1 MSSKKHRIDE
11 SKGGG
16 FFMFEKQTKNS
27 ALTALAVIPVTAMLV
42 LGTASAAEAPK
53 NLEELIA
60 GAKKETTLRGMW
72 SSSSLNGGKGF
83 KYIVGAMNKMFG
95 TNIKPKF
102 TPGPSMTRMI
112 AKITREMKAGQP
124 ASTDVIWGNS
134 GGVLKA
140 SKVGLLRKMHWLSYL
155 DRQPLKWDGFDPVG
169 PGGTALAT
177 AGSLVGIMYNSDLV
191 KGDDIPKSF
200 EDVFKP
206 IFKGKIASTPYAAG
220 MREFGMPDLLG
231 AEKMIKFTERLTN
244 QIAGLMRCGSTD
256 RLTSGEFLML
266 VFSCGDQY
274 VNRVQNAGS
283 GEPLAYALMK
293 EAVISHTRYG
303 SVPKNSQAPNAAA
316 LFVVYLHSKEGQKW
330 MWEKNGLDLPVYPE
344 SHMRKKLLAAKDA
357 GAKVVMN
364 SPQWLGS
371 QGGYI
376 EFRKKLQKILKQK
389 KK

>member
-1 MSSKKHRIDE
+1 
-11 SKGGG
+11 
-16 FFMFEKQTKNS
+16 MFERQRKYA
-27 ALTALAVIPVTAMLV
+27 ALKTVAFIPVAAMLAF
-42 LGTASAAEAPK
+42 GAASAAEAPK
-53 NLEELIA
+53 NLKELIA

-72 SSSSLNGGKGF
+72 SASSLSGGKGF
-83 KYIVGAMNKMFG
+83 RHVVAAMNKKYG
-95 TNIKPKF
+95 LNIKAKF

-112 AKITREMKAGQP
+112 AKVTREVKAGQP

-134 GGVLKA
+134 GGVLKGG
-140 SKVGLLRKMHWLSYL
+140 KVGILRKMNWLAYL
-155 DRQPLKWDGFDPVG
+155 DRQPLKWEGFDPVG
-169 PGGTALAT
+169 PGGVALAS
-177 AGSLVGIMYNSDLV
+177 AGSLVGITYNSDLV

-220 MREFGMPDLLG
+220 MREFGMPDVLG
-231 AEKMIKFTERLTN
+231 YKAMTDFTKRLTN
-244 QIAGLMRCGSTD
+244 HISGLMRCGSMD

-274 VNRVQNAGS
+274 VNRAKNSGS
-283 GEPLAYALMK
+283 GLPLGYALMK

-303 SVPKNSQAPNAAA
+303 SVPVNSRSPNAAA

-330 MWEKNGLDLPVYPE
+330 MWEKNGLDFPLYPE
-344 SHMRKKLLAAKDA
+344 SQMRKKLLAAKA
-357 GAKVVMN
+357 IGAKIVMN

-376 EFRKKLQKILKQK
+376 KYRKSLQKILKQK
-389 KK
+389 RKKKK